1 MQPNDFGDV
10 MYKEPDDCMRQRQL
24 ERKVVYLEEIL
35 AKQRTEL
42 DTLTAYVNKLDSRTA
57 SLVRMGGR

>member
-10 MYKEPDDCMRQRQL
+10 MYKEPDDCMRQL